1 MSRVLAAG
9 VVASQFEIT
18 DEGLQKCFDEFTSE
32 LSEFKRYLV
41 RAGTNLRRQES
52 RTEEE
57 CHATNTNI
65 YHKSSLWHRKGLEG

>member
-32 LSEFKRYLV
+32 LSEFERYLV
-41 RAGTNLRRQES
+41 RARTNLSRQES
-52 RTEEE
+52 RTEEKH
-57 CHATNTNI
+57 HAPNTNI
-65 YHKSSLWHRKGLEG
+65 YYKSGLWH